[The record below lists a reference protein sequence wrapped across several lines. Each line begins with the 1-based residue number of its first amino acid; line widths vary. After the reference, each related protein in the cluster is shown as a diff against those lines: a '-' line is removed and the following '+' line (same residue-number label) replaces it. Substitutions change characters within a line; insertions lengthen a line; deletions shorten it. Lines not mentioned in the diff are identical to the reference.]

1 MHIMPGQSDPC
12 RRVLFSA
19 VLARD
24 LQSCDARCALRRIN
38 TILDSNKVL
47 VMDDGVV
54 AEYAAPAEL
63 MQQPESAFRSMV
75 VEAGLGAGFGAEE
88 RRPDP

>member
-1 MHIMPGQSDPC
+1 
-12 RRVLFSA
+12 
-19 VLARD
+19 
-24 LQSCDARCALRRIN
+24 
-38 TILDSNKVL
+38 LDSNKVL

-54 AEYAAPAEL
+54 AEYAPPAEL

-88 RRPDP
+88 RTPDA

>member
-1 MHIMPGQSDPC
+1 MQH
-12 RRVLFSA
+12 
-19 VLARD
+19 
-24 LQSCDARCALRRIN
+24 CDKSGAMCRIN

-47 VMDDGVV
+47 VMDDGNV
-54 AEYAAPAEL
+54 AEYAPPAEL

-88 RRPDP
+88 RRPDA